1 MNPTLKNA
9 ARIAAPHLLAMTRGK
24 RKRMIVGAG
33 KWAARQVVK
42 KQRKAAVRMAFRGL
56 GVAAVAVPVGMWV
69 GKKLLERREA
79 DRSN

>member
-9 ARIAAPHLLAMTRGK
+9 ARMATPHLVALTRGK

-33 KWAARQVVK
+33 KWAARQVVR
-42 KQRKAAVRMAFRGL
+42 KQKKAALRLAFSGL

-69 GKKLLERREA
+69 GRKLMERGESA
-79 DRSN
+79 RSR